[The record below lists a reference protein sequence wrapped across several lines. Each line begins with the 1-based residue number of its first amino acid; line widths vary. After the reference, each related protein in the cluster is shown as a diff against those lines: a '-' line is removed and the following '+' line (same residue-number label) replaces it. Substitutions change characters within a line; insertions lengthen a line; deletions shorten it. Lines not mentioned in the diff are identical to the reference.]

1 MIVTT
6 WSIGRK
12 GDGGAEISFWT
23 RWETRRN
30 RGLEKGDTIRFD
42 GFIRVDYLFI
52 MKDSNFT
59 CKNAQSNISVDADS
73 VYLTCFIKFH
83 PFSLV

>member
-6 WSIGRK
+6 WSIGGRERGEPK
-12 GDGGAEISFWT
+12 LASGRGGKPD
-23 RWETRRN
+23 ET
-30 RGLEKGDTIRFD
+30 GEKGDTIRFD